1 MLNEREMKYRLGY
14 VQSKKI
20 PITNYGTLIA
30 YINGILPRTI
40 APFSDVAAILE
51 QNEKLWCDKK
61 NVLAYTECLDIWNV
75 TIFIVAYEGSDK
87 VHNLLAKT
95 LFIQGIDK

>member
-51 QNEKLWCDKK
+51 QNEKL
-61 NVLAYTECLDIWNV
+61 
-75 TIFIVAYEGSDK
+75 
-87 VHNLLAKT
+87 
-95 LFIQGIDK
+95 